1 MKSEFVTC
9 INCIDGRVQLPV
21 INWILNNY
29 DVKYVDMITSPGV
42 NGVLANKNSNVA
54 DIFDK
59 LTFSNDGHSTE
70 LIFIVGHHDCLANP
84 VDDETHNKQI
94 IRSVECIKESYSD
107 STVIGLWVDNEFNV
121 QIVYEL

>member
-9 INCIDGRVQLPV
+9 INCIDGRIQLPV
-21 INWILNNY
+21 INWILKNY
-29 DVKYVDMITSPGV
+29 NVKYVDMITSPGV
-42 NGVLANKNSNVA
+42 NGVLADKNSNIA
-54 DIFDK
+54 DIFEK
-59 LTFSNDGHSTE
+59 LTFSNDGHSTN

-94 IRSVECIKESYSD
+94 IRSVERIKESYSA
-107 STVIGLWVDNEFNV
+107 STVIGLWVDNESNV